1 MWVCV
6 LHGAHKG
13 ALLSGL
19 GHFAVGQVGCRHKAG
34 RQQFKPLTA
43 SPEFSRLSPFLK
55 FIAPLTR

>member
-1 MWVCV
+1 MGRGCFWGVSATQYLWKVFMRVGASV

-34 RQQFKPLTA
+34 REQF
-43 SPEFSRLSPFLK
+43 SC
-55 FIAPLTR
+55 